1 MSERWIP
8 VVGWEG
14 YYEVSDRGQVRSVD
28 REIVR
33 SDGQVR
39 RFKGKL
45 LSPGT
50 NRHGYPVVVLSR
62 PEKSKT
68 MKVHRLVL
76 HAFVGECPKGMEA
89 CHNNGVR
96 ADASLTNLRWDT
108 PSSNQFDRRI
118 HGTDHQVNKTHCP
131 QGHAYTP
138 ENTKV
143 IPSRPTAR
151 YCRQCHRERADNR
164 WHTIHKPQPAV
175 QKDAGLSIA

>member
-39 RFKGKL
+39 RFKGKV

-50 NRHGYPVVVLSR
+50 NRHGYPMVALSR
-62 PEKSKT
+62 PGKSKT

-108 PSSNQFDRRI
+108 PSNNQLDRRK
-118 HGTDHQVNKTHCP
+118 HGTDHQVRKTHCP
-131 QGHAYTP
+131 QGHEYTS